1 MPPVPVPQIDG
12 LAILLFIFI
21 FLFILLN
28 LYYWCIFFRLAWS
41 KEKPVKPGQKGV
53 SVVICARNE
62 YFHLK
67 ENLSFILEQDYP
79 DFEVI
84 VVNHASDDDS
94 AFLLAHMAEQYP
106 NLKIVEIRENLNF
119 FTGKKF
125 PLSIGIKSAKKEIVL
140 LTDADCRPWGKNWIS
155 EMQKQCSSPVD
166 IVLGYGSYEHKPGF
180 LNKLIRFDTAQ
191 VAIQYLSFALA
202 GMPYMGVGRNMGYRK
217 SLFYEN
223 QGFISHYAI
232 DSGDD
237 DLFINRVA
245 NKTNTRVCLMP
256 ESFTVSEPKT
266 NFSYWI
272 RQKKRHLSTGQ
283 FYKFKH
289 KLMLGTFTVSQWLF
303 VLLFS
308 LLLIMDYNI
317 LPVLSLFFVRMV
329 IQMFVF
335 KRCMSRLKEKKIWL
349 FVPLFEL
356 IFLCINTSVLV
367 SNLISKPV
375 KWK

>member
-1 MPPVPVPQIDG
+1 MPPVPLPQIDG
-12 LAILLFIFI
+12 LTIVLILFG

-28 LYYWCIFFRLAWS
+28 LYYWCIFFRLARKKD
-41 KEKPVKPGQKGV
+41 KEEKSGHKGV

-62 YFHLK
+62 YYHLK
-67 ENLSFILEQDYP
+67 DNLESVLEQDYP

-94 AFLLAHMAEQYP
+94 AFLLARLAEQYP

-140 LTDADCRPWGKNWIS
+140 LTDADCKPAGKNWIS
-155 EMQKQCSSPVD
+155 EMQKHFDKSAE
-166 IVLGYGSYEHKPGF
+166 IVLGYGAYEHKPGL

-202 GMPYMGVGRNMGYRK
+202 GMPYMGVGRNMAYKK

-223 QGFISHYAI
+223 HGFISHYDI

-237 DLFINRVA
+237 DLFINTVA
-245 NKTNTRVCLMP
+245 KQSNTRVSVSP
-256 ESFTVSEPKT
+256 ESFTVSAPKT
-266 NFSYWI
+266 AFGYWF
-272 RQKKRHLSTGQ
+272 RQKKRHLTTGR

-289 KLMLGTFTVSQWLF
+289 KLLLGTFAVSQTLF
-303 VLLFS
+303 LLLFA
-308 LLLIMDYNI
+308 LLMLMDYNI
-317 LPVLSLFFVRMV
+317 PAVLSLFFARMI

-335 KRCMSRLKEKKIWL
+335 RQCMLKLNEKNIWL
-349 FVPLFEL
+349 FVPLFEILFL
-356 IFLCINTSVLV
+356 IINTSAAV
-367 SNLISKPV
+367 SNLFSKPD